1 MPVCENILVH
11 GGYKTA
17 FDETGWQMGKILR
30 SLGYLFKDS
39 PARREE
45 LNNITGCQEFPLL
58 FCSTR
63 WIEDIDVG
71 ERAIVIWKPI
81 TKYIKTVLSGLKKM
95 IPKCTS
101 FNEVTKA
108 TRDPLMIANFFLLM

>member
-45 LNNITGCQEFPLL
+45 FNNITGCQEFPLL

-81 TKYIKTVLSGLKKM
+81 TKYIKTVLSGPKM
-95 IPKCTS
+95 IPKCTY
-101 FNEVTKA
+101 FNEVAKA
-108 TRDPLMIANFFLLM
+108 TRDPLMIAIFFLLM